1 MMERIRFLTAG
12 ESHGQALV
20 TIVEGMPAGVP
31 LDAGMVARDLKR
43 RQRGYGRGG
52 RMKIERDRIRLL
64 SGLRYGR
71 TLGSPIAMLLQN
83 RDWPNWTGKMAV
95 EATSEPAAA
104 LHMPRPGHADFAGMI
119 KYRQADLRNILERSS
134 ARETAARVAAGAVAR
149 RLLELF
155 EIEISSHVTAI
166 RGIPSSF
173 SAAGYFAG
181 KNHRDAA
188 VRAAWREAMAAVEA
202 SPLACADPEAER
214 EMIAA
219 IDAAR
224 EEGDSLGGVV
234 EIVVLG
240 LFPGLGSHV
249 HWDRRLDTLLGGAL
263 MSIPAIKAVEIGLGC
278 GVTLAP
284 GSKIHDELFFDP
296 DRGYFRS
303 SNHAGGIE
311 GGMSNGEPLILHVH
325 MKPLPTLARPLRSVD
340 VATLQ
345 PRSAH
350 HERADVCA
358 VPAAAVVA
366 EAMTALILAD
376 ALCLKLGGDSLQEMQ
391 QNYRNVVHVPLGW

>member
-1 MMERIRFLTAG
+1 MERIRFLTAG

-20 TIVEGMPAGVP
+20 TIVEGMPAGLP
-31 LDAGMVARDLKR
+31 LDAGAVARDLER

-64 SGLRYGR
+64 SGVRYGR
-71 TLGSPIAMLLQN
+71 TLGSPVAMLLRN
-83 RDWPNWTGKMAV
+83 RDWRNWTVKMAV
-95 EATSEPAAA
+95 EAISEPAAA
-104 LHMPRPGHADFAGMI
+104 LQMPRPGHADFAGMI
-119 KYRQADLRNILERSS
+119 KYRQEDLRNILERSS

-149 RLLELF
+149 QLLNPF
-155 EIEISSHVTAI
+155 GIEITSHVTAI
-166 RGIPSSF
+166 RGIDSHF

-181 KNHRDAA
+181 KDHRDAA
-188 VRAAWREAMAAVEA
+188 IRAAWREVMTAVEA
-202 SPLACADPEAER
+202 SPLACADPAAET

-249 HWDRRLDTLLGGAL
+249 HWDRRLDTQLGGAL
-263 MSIPAIKAVEIGLGC
+263 MSIPAIKAVEVGLGC
-278 GVTLAP
+278 GVTRLP
-284 GSKIHDELFFDP
+284 GSKIHDELFYEAE
-296 DRGYFRS
+296 RGYHRG
-303 SNHAGGIE
+303 SNNAGGLE
-311 GGMSNGEPLILHVH
+311 GGMSNGEPLILRVH

-340 VATLQ
+340 VALLQ

-366 EAMTALILAD
+366 EAMTALVLAD
-376 ALCLKLGGDSLQEMQ
+376 ALTLKLGGDSLQEMQ
-391 QNYRNVVHVPLGW
+391 QNYRNLVHVPMGW